1 MGRAPFSA
9 PQIGFGDPKV
19 QAPASAPSIQ
29 LSWLGVRISGARRW
43 RLGACDLRISK
54 SFGVSSLRF
63 ENTYHNDVGTYHTN
77 GIVKRDLSNFF
88 TIKFRARLNKN
99 KTLFNL

>member
-1 MGRAPFSA
+1 MGRLLFSA

-19 QAPASAPSIQ
+19 QAPASAPAIV
-29 LSWLGVRISGARRW
+29 LSWLGVRIAGARRW

-63 ENTYHNDVGTYHTN
+63 ENTYHNDVRTYHTN
-77 GIVKRDLSNFF
+77 GTIKRDLSNFF
-88 TIKFRARLNKN
+88 TIRFREKLNQN
-99 KTLFNL
+99 KVLFNF